1 MAHGMRVFR
10 SVPEALR
17 AGFQV
22 YDRTP
27 NGYLARAQI
36 DGRWQM
42 ALIELRGGL
51 N

>member
-1 MAHGMRVFR
+1 MAHGMHVFR

-17 AGFQV
+17 AGFQI
-22 YDRTP
+22 YDSTS
-27 NGYLARAQI
+27 NGYIARRRI

-42 ALIELRGGL
+42 ALIELTGGL

>member
-1 MAHGMRVFR
+1 MSHGMRVFR
-10 SVPEALR
+10 SVPEALQ
-17 AGFQV
+17 AGFQI

-27 NGYLARAQI
+27 NGYIARARI

-42 ALIELRGGL
+42 ALIELTGGL